1 LPCLKFSAAVI
12 SQSTATEQA
21 KTFASELESIARRNP
36 IGAIA
41 GAVLVGVLIGVLGRR
56 S

>member
-1 LPCLKFSAAVI
+1 M
-12 SQSTATEQA
+12 
-21 KTFASELESIARRNP
+21 ARRNP

-41 GAVLVGVLIGVLGRR
+41 GAVLVGILIGVLGRR